1 MAVSDIKS
9 TYILAENTLPNS
21 HDGTMRFLDWLAN
34 HLTYPMLKRWM
45 MIGGSL
51 VLIGLLSLS
60 L

>member
-1 MAVSDIKS
+1 
-9 TYILAENTLPNS
+9 
-21 HDGTMRFLDWLAN
+21 MRFLDWLAH

-51 VLIGLLSLS
+51 VLIGLFSLS